1 MIIAMD
7 AHKKWTIY
15 QMDVKSAFLNGDL
28 KEEVYVSQPPG
39 FEVPHSTNKVCKLK
53 KALYGL
59 KQAPRAWYQ
68 QIDKFFL
75 ALNFKRCASN
85 ANLYIFK
92 AHGRTVTI
100 VLYVDDLL
108 ITGNDEDLIQQTRKA
123 LSTEFEMTDLG
134 LLHYCQ
140 VRFFFL
146 NKNMQRRF

>member
-1 MIIAMD
+1 MWKVEHKVDGTLEKFKARLVAQRYSQVEGLEFENAFAPTARMTTICIVLAVA
-7 AHKKWTIY
+7 AHKQWPIY

-75 ALNFKRCASN
+75 ALNFKRCASD
-85 ANLYIFK
+85 ANLY
-92 AHGRTVTI
+92 V
-100 VLYVDDLL
+100 
-108 ITGNDEDLIQQTRKA
+108 
-123 LSTEFEMTDLG
+123 
-134 LLHYCQ
+134 
-140 VRFFFL
+140 
-146 NKNMQRRF
+146 